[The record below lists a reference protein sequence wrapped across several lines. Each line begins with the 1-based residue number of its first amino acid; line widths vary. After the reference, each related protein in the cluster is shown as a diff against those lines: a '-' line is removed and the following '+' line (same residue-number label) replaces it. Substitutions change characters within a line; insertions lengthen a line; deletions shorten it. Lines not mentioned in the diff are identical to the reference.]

1 MNDTVLVDRREDGV
15 ALVTLNRPESLN
27 AMNTDLSDALR
38 ATLAELAADPAVRC
52 VALTGQGR
60 AFCAGGDVK
69 SMRDRTTQEGI
80 GPDGEYHADVAIR
93 AMQDRQLETSGL
105 LHTMPK
111 PTVALVNG
119 YAMGAGFSF
128 ALACDLRLCS
138 ERAKFGMA
146 FRNVGLPGD
155 FGGAYFLPRVVGQ
168 GLAREIYFTGELIDA
183 ERAQAIGLVNRV
195 YPRRRLPRRGPRL
208 RRPPRSGADQGA
220 GPHEGESQPLR
231 RGRRHGGGPDVGG
244 DQHAHV
250 PRGPRSHRRP
260 RSLYPRR
267 QARLPRA
274 LTPARRSDPRH
285 TWSTHVRHPH
295 PGRYT

>member
-38 ATLAELAADPAVRC
+38 AALADLAGDPAVRC

-69 SMRDRTTQEGI
+69 SMRDRSRQEGI
-80 GPDGEYHADVAIR
+80 GPDGEYHTDVAIR

-138 ERAKFGMA
+138 EKAKFGMA

-168 GLAREIYFTGELIDA
+168 GLAREIYFTGEVIDA

-195 YPRRRLPRRGPRL
+195 YPADDFLPQALDYAGRLAQGPTKALGRMKANL
-208 RRPPRSGADQGA
+208 NRSGEGA
-220 GPHEGESQPLR
+220 GMEEVLMSEAINTRMSRQDQDHTGAVEAFIRGDKPVF
-231 RGRRHGGGPDVGG
+231 RGR
-244 DQHAHV
+244 
-250 PRGPRSHRRP
+250 
-260 RSLYPRR
+260 
-267 QARLPRA
+267 
-274 LTPARRSDPRH
+274 
-285 TWSTHVRHPH
+285 
-295 PGRYT
+295 

>member
-1 MNDTVLVDRREDGV
+1 M
-15 ALVTLNRPESLN
+15 
-27 AMNTDLSDALR
+27 
-38 ATLAELAADPAVRC
+38 RC

-69 SMRDRTTQEGI
+69 SMRDRSQQEGI
-80 GPDGEYHADVAIR
+80 GPDGEYHTDVAIR

-138 ERAKFGMA
+138 EKAKFGMA

-168 GLAREIYFTGELIDA
+168 GLAREIYFTGE
-183 ERAQAIGLVNRV
+183 
-195 YPRRRLPRRGPRL
+195 
-208 RRPPRSGADQGA
+208 
-220 GPHEGESQPLR
+220 
-231 RGRRHGGGPDVGG
+231 
-244 DQHAHV
+244 
-250 PRGPRSHRRP
+250 
-260 RSLYPRR
+260 
-267 QARLPRA
+267 
-274 LTPARRSDPRH
+274 
-285 TWSTHVRHPH
+285 
-295 PGRYT
+295 